1 MIEDNGYKFAI
12 AEIDT
17 ANTNFEVKSLKS
29 FHKLNYNLQNMDI
42 HHTQYRLKAMDNH
55 YALYV
60 FSSNLV
66 LSFTGPTFDFA
77 GESKFNTLGDKLVS
91 SEFYETDCLFF
102 SLNHGILKTKDNSL
116 RLGDDNSF
124 MSRTAADMNNS
135 NLMEFSPC
143 HNNTAISGNISLLGN
158 GQNDSLGDDM
168 SFNKT
173 SKLHAF
179 DLTFSGVNVPDRP
192 ILIRLKEAF
201 QLYLRKDEVNWTF
214 IFSALKIFNF

>member
-17 ANTNFEVKSLKS
+17 SCTNTEVKKLKS
-29 FHKLNYNLQNMDI
+29 CHRLNYNLQNMDI
-42 HHTQYRLKAMDNH
+42 HHTQYRLKAMDNQ

-66 LSFTGPTFDFA
+66 LSFTGPTFDFS

-91 SEFYETDCLFF
+91 SEFYENDCLFF

-116 RLGDDNSF
+116 RLGDDSF
-124 MSRTAADMNNS
+124 MSRTAADLNNS
-135 NLMEFSPC
+135 NLMGFSPC
-143 HNNTAISGNISLLGN
+143 HNNTAIAGNISLLGN
-158 GQNDSLGDDM
+158 GQNDSLSEDM

-173 SKLHAF
+173 AKLHAF

-201 QLYLRKDEVNWTF
+201 QLYLRKDEVIIGQT
-214 IFSALKIFNF
+214 